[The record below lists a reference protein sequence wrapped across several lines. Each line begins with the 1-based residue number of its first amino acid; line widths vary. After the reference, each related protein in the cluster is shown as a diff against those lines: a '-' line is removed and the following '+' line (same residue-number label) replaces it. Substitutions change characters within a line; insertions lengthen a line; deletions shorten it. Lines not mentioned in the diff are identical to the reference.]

1 MSDVIKRM
9 TRQKT
14 QVRDAL
20 VSAREFV
27 SAQSLHALLSDGDS
41 RIALATVY
49 RALNELAQTG
59 QADTLQSPSGETLFR
74 GCATAGHH
82 HHLIC
87 RACGVTVEVHSDVVE
102 DWARS
107 AAAENGFTD
116 VGHVLDIFGLCA
128 SCSAADSR

>member
-1 MSDVIKRM
+1 MSEVIKRT

-14 QVRDAL
+14 EVRDAL
-20 VSAREFV
+20 LNVRAFV
-27 SAQSLHALLSDGDS
+27 SAQALHAGLVDGGS

-49 RALNELAQTG
+49 RALNELADTG
-59 QADTLQSPSGETLFR
+59 QADTHQSSAGETLFR

-107 AAAENGFTD
+107 AASEHGFTD

-128 SCSAADSR
+128 RCSPVD